1 MYRMPTEPQDV
12 GGVLDSG
19 FALFRAGWRQ
29 VLALAVLAGVVAG
42 AWRLVDDSIA
52 RMLEGGAPAPVG
64 WPALALMVLG
74 GLASMYLYLGVVAR
88 LAALAAGRAISLR
101 TALWRALRRYVSL
114 LICLFVLFVALVAPL
129 IVVTIAL
136 VGAITG
142 VFGGGAWL
150 LSALLVA
157 LVAAAA
163 VLMVYW
169 YFALLLLITRN
180 VGAIAALRGSFALV
194 RGHWWRTVA
203 ILVVAYFI
211 TLTALVVVGVAAAG
225 LGALAGLANLR
236 ADALVF
242 LVQALGSGITTPF
255 MIAVSLLAL
264 NDLEVRRRGADLAA
278 RIEAA
283 AK

>member
-29 VLALAVLAGVVAG
+29 VLALAVLAGVVTG

-52 RMLEGGAPAPVG
+52 RMLDGGVPEPVG
-64 WPALALMVLG
+64 WPALALMLLG
-74 GLASMYLYLGVVAR
+74 GLASMYLYLGVIAR
-88 LAALAAGRAISLR
+88 LAALAVGRPISLR

-114 LICLFVLFVALVAPL
+114 LICLFVLFVALIAPL
-129 IVVTIAL
+129 AGATIAL
-136 VGAITG
+136 VGAIVG
-142 VFGGGAWL
+142 MFGGAWL

-157 LVAAAA
+157 LVAGAA

-211 TLTALVVVGVAAAG
+211 TLVALVVVGVAAAG
-225 LGALAGLANLR
+225 LGALAGLANVR
-236 ADALVF
+236 ADALLF
-242 LVQALGSGITTPF
+242 LVQALGSGITMPF